1 MGFIQKFIKDVMPD
15 LKEHEGAFREFY
27 LHSTMSMLLVAG
39 IFVFIANM
47 AMIYMDFGFAQGDR
61 DKFLFSVSM
70 RAAFSLFT
78 MGVLIVSQWKP
89 SPRKVE
95 IVAFI
100 WVFAAAA
107 YFLFI
112 NYLRPAN
119 HLTTSVDILFI
130 FSVYVFFGFRLKW
143 LCLTMVLFSIIS
155 VALTLFMKSD
165 VLPTVRAMTAGVHI
179 LVQVVGLLAALQ
191 IQSFRRKAFLAY
203 VNEKDASES
212 ATRLLQMDPLTGCFS
227 RRHFFDMAE
236 RELERAKRY
245 GRPFCVIMMDLDRF
259 KNVNDQ
265 YGHLMGD
272 RVLKAFSKL
281 VTEQKRWSDVLGRL
295 GGEEFS
301 LLLPETDLESAQ
313 KVADRIQDAWAQTAI
328 SVSGLVI
335 NSTVS
340 TGTAVLMEV
349 NQTFEE
355 ILHRADISMYEQKG
369 EHHDAVH

>member
-1 MGFIQKFIKDVMPD
+1 
-15 LKEHEGAFREFY
+15 
-27 LHSTMSMLLVAG
+27 
-39 IFVFIANM
+39 
-47 AMIYMDFGFAQGDR
+47 
-61 DKFLFSVSM
+61 
-70 RAAFSLFT
+70 
-78 MGVLIVSQWKP
+78 
-89 SPRKVE
+89 
-95 IVAFI
+95 
-100 WVFAAAA
+100 
-107 YFLFI
+107 
-112 NYLRPAN
+112 
-119 HLTTSVDILFI
+119 
-130 FSVYVFFGFRLKW
+130 
-143 LCLTMVLFSIIS
+143 
-155 VALTLFMKSD
+155 
-165 VLPTVRAMTAGVHI
+165 
-179 LVQVVGLLAALQ
+179 
-191 IQSFRRKAFLAY
+191 
-203 VNEKDASES
+203 
-212 ATRLLQMDPLTGCFS
+212 
-227 RRHFFDMAE
+227 MAE